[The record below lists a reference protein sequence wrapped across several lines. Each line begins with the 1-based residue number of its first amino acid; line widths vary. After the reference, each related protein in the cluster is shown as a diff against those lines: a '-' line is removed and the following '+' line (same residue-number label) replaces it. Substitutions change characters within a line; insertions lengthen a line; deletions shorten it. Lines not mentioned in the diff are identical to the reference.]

1 MPLLD
6 GKWALWH
13 EDAITAP
20 ANAEVL
26 ASLPHADM
34 VFRVGNA
41 WGIQPHIEF
50 DAGIVKR
57 LAAAMEVSQS
67 NWEILHDELSADEKH
82 SPRALQLLDGILDSV
97 QLGETSVR

>member
-1 MPLLD
+1 
-6 GKWALWH
+6 
-13 EDAITAP
+13 
-20 ANAEVL
+20 
-26 ASLPHADM
+26 
-34 VFRVGNA
+34 
-41 WGIQPHIEF
+41 
-50 DAGIVKR
+50 VKR